1 MADEKAT
8 NGGEAGEEAPKKKK
22 GKLGLILIIAVV
34 LILAGGGAY
43 VWFFIWN
50 APAETTPTTN
60 QASSEESSN
69 TTRQG
74 ATTSAEMGPLFPL
87 KSFIVNLQEREGERY
102 LKVTIE
108 LEAENETLTEELTKR
123 TPQIQDTV
131 IALLS
136 SKSYEEISSL
146 SGKQV
151 LKAEIRARVNR
162 VLTTGKI
169 RRVYFTEFVVQ

>member
-1 MADEKAT
+1 MRGHVSTRLPCGQPSARSYSEADFQPVT
-8 NGGEAGEEAPKKKK
+8 G
-22 GKLGLILIIAVV
+22 V
-34 LILAGGGAY
+34 
-43 VWFFIWN
+43 
-50 APAETTPTTN
+50 
-60 QASSEESSN
+60 
-69 TTRQG
+69 
-74 ATTSAEMGPLFPL
+74 TTSPEIGPLFSL

-108 LEAENETLTEELTKR
+108 LEMEQDTLTDELTKR

-131 IALLS
+131 ISLLS

-151 LKAEIRARVNR
+151 LKAEIKARVNR
-162 VLTTGKI
+162 LLTTGRI

>member
-1 MADEKAT
+1 MADEKTT
-8 NGGEAGEEAPKKKK
+8 NGGEAGVEAPKKK
-22 GKLGLILIIAVV
+22 GKLGLILIIAIV

-50 APAETTPTTN
+50 APSETAAGTN
-60 QASSEESSN
+60 QASGEERSN
-69 TTRQG
+69 TARSG
-74 ATTSAEMGPLFPL
+74 SATSPEIGPLFPFR
-87 KSFIVNLQEREGERY
+87 SFIVNLQEREGERY
-102 LKVTIE
+102 LKVTVE
-108 LEAENETLTEELTKR
+108 LEMEQETLKDELTKR
-123 TPQIQDTV
+123 TPQIQDTI

-151 LKAEIRARVNR
+151 LKAEIKARVNR
-162 VLTTGKI
+162 VLTTGSI

>member
-8 NGGEAGEEAPKKKK
+8 NGGEAPKKK
-22 GKLGLILIIAVV
+22 GKLGLILIIAIVF
-34 LILAGGGAY
+34 ILAGGGAY

-50 APAETTPTTN
+50 APVETAPAAN
-60 QASSEESSN
+60 QVSNEESSSSVHS
-69 TTRQG
+69 G
-74 ATTSAEMGPLFPL
+74 SATSPEMGPLFPL

-108 LEAENETLTEELTKR
+108 LEMEDEKLNDELTKR
-123 TPQIQDTV
+123 TPQIQDTI

-151 LKAEIRARVNR
+151 LKAEIKARVNR
-162 VLTTGKI
+162 VLSTGRI

>member
-1 MADEKAT
+1 MAEEKAT
-8 NGGEAGEEAPKKKK
+8 NGGEAVEEAPKKK
-22 GKLGLILIIAVV
+22 GKLGLILIIAIV

-50 APAETTPTTN
+50 APVEPSSSVH
-60 QASSEESSN
+60 QASGEEPSN
-69 TTRQG
+69 TTRPG
-74 ATTSAEMGPLFPL
+74 PSTSSEMGPLFPL

-108 LEAENETLTEELTKR
+108 LELENDTLTEELTKR
-123 TPQIQDTV
+123 TPQVQDTV

-151 LKAEIRARVNR
+151 LKAEIKARVNR
-162 VLTTGKI
+162 VLTSGRI